1 MCWNEHVSLNTYL
14 FSIGMLGLLIYN
26 NKYTPYKVAGFNGYW
41 YFFIVSFCTMQL
53 IEYFLWRNLDDK
65 KANRLL
71 SMTGQGL
78 VTIQP
83 IASLFLLHN
92 ATLRNV
98 MVTLYVLFVGIVG
111 IMQKKVFKTS
121 TENGHLKWSWVPMKT
136 YQYFV
141 WLFFLLF
148 SFVLNKHYIPLA
160 VALILFY
167 ITYTNKGTGGSL
179 WCWTINF
186 SMIFYAIYLL
196 IYLPL
201 KEKKVC

>member
-14 FSIGMLGLLIYN
+14 FSMGMLGLLIYN
-26 NKYTPYKVAGFNGYW
+26 NTYTPYKVAGFNGYW

-65 KANRLL
+65 KVNKLL

-78 VTIQP
+78 VTVQP
-83 IASLFLLHN
+83 IASLFLLNN

-98 MVTLYVLFVGIVG
+98 MVTLYVLFAGIVG
-111 IMQKKVFKTS
+111 ATQKKVFKTS
-121 TENGHLKWSWVPMKT
+121 TENGHLKWTWVPLKT
-136 YQYFV
+136 YQYVV

-148 SFVLNKHYIPLA
+148 SFVMNKQYVAIA
-160 VALILFY
+160 VALFLFC
-167 ITYTNKGTGGSL
+167 ITYNGKGTGGSL